1 MVLSVS
7 ISAAQVII
15 FPLYS
20 QCRTSLRPHFAI
32 YIRVSFHFLP
42 CFFSASQDDVKN
54 NIEIMSVGGL
64 QLVKLTINPLWE
76 ASFFFTMA
84 MLALSGSY
92 RYRLRRLQP
101 FWCAI
106 IICSFIV
113 CISQVC
119 ESTPVLSPPK
129 TRVFGPGIHAKRSA
143 LPVNYFYIQAVDS
156 AGKK

>member
-1 MVLSVS
+1 MQNFTSTTLCY
-7 ISAAQVII
+7 
-15 FPLYS
+15 LYS
-20 QCRTSLRPHFAI
+20 CI
-32 YIRVSFHFLP
+32 ISFFTL
-42 CFFSASQDDVKN
+42 FFSASQDDVKN

-156 AGKK
+156 AGKSKVLMHCTVHSRIHCQR